1 MNLDRFKRWANML
14 FAPTDVVGISR
25 YTYSLVAVLLVV
37 TGIWMITAPLASAVI
52 ISGTIKVYKNRMV
65 LQHPEGGVIEAV
77 HVQEGQSVTA
87 DQLLLTLKN
96 HQLVSTAR
104 SLERQYF
111 SEVMRSQRLQAEM
124 GYPQGTFELTET
136 NSWDE
141 EQLGIAKTER
151 NLFDARIRNLR
162 TQEQSVRQ
170 QIGHVQSEIA
180 ALTRSLANDREI
192 LARTQDLARQGFV
205 SGMSALNAEQ
215 TVNQRQADMARA
227 QQRVSELQQRLP
239 VLQDDFRNASAA
251 EYRTV
256 SERLLEVQERLRPAQ
271 LAQENLQVKASTDGT
286 IVNLTRLGA
295 GSVLG
300 AKETIAELVPTERGL
315 ILEGSLSPD
324 QVAFIT
330 PGMKARVRISQLT
343 KFGVDDFYGEVK
355 TLSADS
361 VTQGMMGTAAYLV
374 QVDIGELP
382 QTTMSKLKPGM
393 PVEIYVQTGTR
404 TAFQYLSQPISN
416 FLNRAAKE

>member
-25 YTYSLVAVLLVV
+25 WTYSLVAVLLVV

-96 HQLVSTAR
+96 PQLMSTAR

-124 GYPQGTFELTET
+124 AYPHGTFELTET
-136 NSWDE
+136 KSWDD

-180 ALTRSLANDREI
+180 ALARSLANDREI

-205 SGMSALNAEQ
+205 SGMSALNSEQ

-300 AKETIAELVPTERGL
+300 AKETIAEFVPTERGL

-330 PGMKARVRISQLT
+330 AGMKARVRISQLT

-374 QVDIGELP
+374 QVDIGDLP

>member
-25 YTYSLVAVLLVV
+25 WTYSLVAVLLVV

-96 HQLVSTAR
+96 PQLMSTAR

-124 GYPQGTFELTET
+124 AYPHGTFELTESK
-136 NSWDE
+136 SWDD

-180 ALTRSLANDREI
+180 ALARSLANDREI

-205 SGMSALNAEQ
+205 SGMSALNSEQ

-300 AKETIAELVPTERGL
+300 AKETIAEFVPTERGL

-374 QVDIGELP
+374 QVDIGDLP

-404 TAFQYLSQPISN
+404 TAFEYLSQPVSN

>member
-1 MNLDRFKRWANML
+1 MNFDRLKRWANML

-25 YTYSLVAVLLVV
+25 WTYSLVAVLLVV
-37 TGIWMITAPLASAVI
+37 TSIWMITAPLASAVI

-65 LQHPEGGVIEAV
+65 LQHPEGGVIDAV

-96 HQLVSTAR
+96 PQLVSTAR

-124 GYPQGTFELTET
+124 AYPHGNFELTEI
-136 NSWDE
+136 NAWDE
-141 EQLGIAKTER
+141 EQQGIAKTEH

-239 VLQDDFRNASAA
+239 VLQDDFSNASAA

-330 PGMKARVRISQLT
+330 PGMKARIRISQLT
-343 KFGVDDFYGEVK
+343 KLGVDDFYGEVK

-374 QVDIGELP
+374 QVDIGDLP

-404 TAFQYLSQPISN
+404 TAFQYMSQPISN

>member
-1 MNLDRFKRWANML
+1 MNLDRLKRWANML

-25 YTYSLVAVLLVV
+25 WTYSLVAVLLVV

-96 HQLVSTAR
+96 PQLVSTAR

-124 GYPQGTFELTET
+124 AYPHGTFELTET
-136 NSWDE
+136 KSWDE

-215 TVNQRQADMARA
+215 TVNQRQADMARS

-271 LAQENLQVKASTDGT
+271 LAQENLQIKASTEGT
-286 IVNLTRLGA
+286 IVNLTRLGP

-324 QVAFIT
+324 QVAFIA

-374 QVDIGELP
+374 QVDIGDLP

>member
-1 MNLDRFKRWANML
+1 MNLDRLKRWANML

-25 YTYSLVAVLLVV
+25 WTYSLVAVLLVV

-65 LQHPEGGVIEAV
+65 LQHPEGGVIDAV

-96 HQLVSTAR
+96 PQLVSTTR

-124 GYPQGTFELTET
+124 AYPHGTFDLTEAK
-136 NSWDE
+136 SWDD

-205 SGMSALNAEQ
+205 SGMSALNSEQ

-343 KFGVDDFYGEVK
+343 KFGIDDFYGEVK

-361 VTQGMMGTAAYLV
+361 VTQGLMGTAAYLV
-374 QVDIGELP
+374 QVDIGDLP

-404 TAFQYLSQPISN
+404 TAFQYMSQPISN

>member
-1 MNLDRFKRWANML
+1 
-14 FAPTDVVGISR
+14 
-25 YTYSLVAVLLVV
+25 
-37 TGIWMITAPLASAVI
+37 
-52 ISGTIKVYKNRMV
+52 
-65 LQHPEGGVIEAV
+65 
-77 HVQEGQSVTA
+77 
-87 DQLLLTLKN
+87 
-96 HQLVSTAR
+96 
-104 SLERQYF
+104 
-111 SEVMRSQRLQAEM
+111 
-124 GYPQGTFELTET
+124 
-136 NSWDE
+136 
-141 EQLGIAKTER
+141 
-151 NLFDARIRNLR
+151 
-162 TQEQSVRQ
+162 
-170 QIGHVQSEIA
+170 
-180 ALTRSLANDREI
+180 
-192 LARTQDLARQGFV
+192 
-205 SGMSALNAEQ
+205 
-215 TVNQRQADMARA
+215 
-227 QQRVSELQQRLP
+227 

-343 KFGVDDFYGEVK
+343 KFGIDDFYGEVK

-374 QVDIGELP
+374 QVDIGDLP

-404 TAFQYLSQPISN
+404 TAFQYMSQPISN

>member
-1 MNLDRFKRWANML
+1 MKLDRFKRWTNMM

-25 YTYSLVAVLLVV
+25 WTYSLVAVLLVV
-37 TGIWMITAPLASAVI
+37 TGIWMVTAPLASAVI

-96 HQLVSTAR
+96 PQLMSTAR

-124 GYPQGTFELTET
+124 AYPHGTFELTET
-136 NSWDE
+136 KSWDD

-180 ALTRSLANDREI
+180 ALARSLANDREI

-205 SGMSALNAEQ
+205 SGMNALNSEQ

-300 AKETIAELVPTERGL
+300 AKETIAEFVPTERGL

-374 QVDIGELP
+374 QVDIGDLP

-404 TAFQYLSQPISN
+404 TAFQYLSQPVSN
-416 FLNRAAKE
+416 FLNRAARE

>member
-25 YTYSLVAVLLVV
+25 WTYSLVAVLLVV

-96 HQLVSTAR
+96 PQLMSTAR

-124 GYPQGTFELTET
+124 AYPHGTFELTET
-136 NSWDE
+136 KSWDD

-180 ALTRSLANDREI
+180 ALARSLANDREI

-205 SGMSALNAEQ
+205 SGMSALNSEQ

-300 AKETIAELVPTERGL
+300 AKETIAEFVPTERGL

-374 QVDIGELP
+374 QVDIGDLP

-404 TAFQYLSQPISN
+404 TAFEYLSQPIGN
-416 FLNRAAKE
+416 FLNRAARE

>member
-1 MNLDRFKRWANML
+1 MNLDRFKRGVNML

-25 YTYSLVAVLLVV
+25 WTYSLVAVLLVV
-37 TGIWMITAPLASAVI
+37 IGIWMITAPLASAVI

-96 HQLVSTAR
+96 PQLVSTAR

-124 GYPQGTFELTET
+124 AYPHGTFELTET
-136 NSWDE
+136 KSWDE

-215 TVNQRQADMARA
+215 TVNQRQADMARS

-271 LAQENLQVKASTDGT
+271 LAQENLQIKASTEGT
-286 IVNLTRLGA
+286 IVNLTRLGP

-324 QVAFIT
+324 QVAFIA

-374 QVDIGELP
+374 QVDIGDLP